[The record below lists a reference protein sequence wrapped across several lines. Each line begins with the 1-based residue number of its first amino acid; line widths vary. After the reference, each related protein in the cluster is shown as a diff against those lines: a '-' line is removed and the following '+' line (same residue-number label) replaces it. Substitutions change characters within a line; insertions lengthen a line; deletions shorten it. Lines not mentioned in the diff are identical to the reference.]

1 VIRPEDTL
9 TRREL
14 QAVEYLVTTEG
25 ASDAVI
31 AELMH
36 VSVSTV
42 RTLMAGARLKTGAE
56 NRIELLFWGLRVR
69 FGIQLHA
76 LLSPGYE
83 SKHG

>member
-1 VIRPEDTL
+1 VKPEETL

-14 QAVEYLVTTEG
+14 QAVEYLVITEG

-31 AELMH
+31 AEMMH

-42 RTLMAGARLKTGAE
+42 RTLMSRARLKTGAE
-56 NRIELLFWGLRVR
+56 NRIQLLFWGLRVR
-69 FGIQLHA
+69 FGIQLHG
-76 LLSPGYE
+76 LISPGYE